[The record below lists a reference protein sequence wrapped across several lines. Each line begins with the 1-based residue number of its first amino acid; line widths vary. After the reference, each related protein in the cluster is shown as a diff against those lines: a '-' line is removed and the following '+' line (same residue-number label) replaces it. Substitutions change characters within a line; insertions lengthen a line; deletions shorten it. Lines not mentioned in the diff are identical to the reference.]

1 MATGNERLEREGH
14 NDFGRAFQCCVE
26 VHAARME
33 MRLMSC

>member
-14 NDFGRAFQCCVE
+14 NDFRRALCCVE
-26 VHAARME
+26 AHAVGME